1 MESSDI
7 ALSFDGKKRVEGEG
21 LLIFT
26 TFLSDAGFILGA
38 HAIMGSCA
46 CVFLIHCTIL
56 HNTWFGA

>member
-7 ALSFDGKKRVEGEG
+7 ALSFEGKKNAWKVKV
-21 LLIFT
+21 
-26 TFLSDAGFILGA
+26 FLSDAGFILGA

>member
-1 MESSDI
+1 M
-7 ALSFDGKKRVEGEG
+7 EGEG

>member
-7 ALSFDGKKRVEGEG
+7 ALSFEGKNAWKVKV
-21 LLIFT
+21 
-26 TFLSDAGFILGA
+26 FLSDAGFILGA
-38 HAIMGSCA
+38 HVIMGSCA